1 MKNNRPLSKQIRE
14 FINNYGITAKPVED
28 QVVTVVD
35 DDETGVDNANVVIDD
50 NSVEEIP
57 NQAQEMLVDVVE
69 HAASGTERYFIW
81 YHDMSLCDKSFIID
95 QIKESYSNFISSSKK
110 KQNKNNISFGRFL

>member
-14 FINNYGITAKPVED
+14 FINNYGITAQPVED

-35 DDETGVDNANVVIDD
+35 DDETGVDNSNVVIDD

-57 NQAQEMLVDVVE
+57 NQAPERLVDVVE
-69 HAASGTERYFIW
+69 HAASGTERYFYLIP
-81 YHDMSLCDKSFIID
+81 
-95 QIKESYSNFISSSKK
+95 
-110 KQNKNNISFGRFL
+110 